1 MQTIIKFSMP
11 ALLLCA
17 AMPASA
23 ETMTACI
30 AEVEDRNGMISFPD
44 YAVARSEDSSVDRAT
59 LREAAENELR
69 ARNNVNGR
77 VVCHTH
83 NGPGHYVIVAGGIEM
98 NGRVRHLIGIGFGD
112 DRAQALSR
120 SDDRLNN
127 VQEYHAFH
135 RNGGELTV
143 IEEGAVGS

>member
-1 MQTIIKFSMP
+1 MHIIVKFSMP

-17 AMPASA
+17 AMPVSA

-44 YAVARSEDSSVDRAT
+44 YAVARSDDDNVDAAMLRA
-59 LREAAENELR
+59 AAEAELHE
-69 ARNNVNGR
+69 RNNDRGR

-83 NGPGHYVIVAGGIEM
+83 SGPGHYVIVAGGIEL
-98 NGRVRHLIGIGFGD
+98 NGRVRHLIGIGFGSNRSD
-112 DRAQALSR
+112 AISR

-127 VQEYHAFH
+127 VQEYNAFH
-135 RNGGELTV
+135 RNGGRLTV